1 MSEKIYNQFDIET
14 ISNIAEIVNAKNLG
28 EITIVDGEKSI
39 TIKSKK
45 CPPPPPMAMPAM
57 TMPAA
62 AVAEQA
68 TPMLEKTEVLGNEV
82 KAPIVG
88 TFYSAPS
95 PNDKP
100 FVSVGDTV
108 KKGDTLFIIES
119 MKVMNEVQSE
129 FDGEVKKIL
138 INSGEAVEFDQT
150 IMIID

>member
-1 MSEKIYNQFDIET
+1 MPEKIYNQFDIKT
-14 ISNIAEIVNAKNLG
+14 ISELAEIVNTKNLG

-39 TIKSKK
+39 TIKGKK
-45 CPPPPPMAMPAM
+45 CPPPPTPIHTMAMPA
-57 TMPAA
+57 PV
-62 AVAEQA
+62 VAEQA
-68 TPMLEKTEVLGNEV
+68 DSKSETTAVSGNEV

-95 PNDKP
+95 PTDKP

-129 FDGEVKKIL
+129 FDGKVKKIL
-138 INSGEAVEFDQT
+138 VNSGEAVEFDQT
-150 IMIID
+150 VMIID